1 MSRHTLHD
9 KGGASMGALDLTAP
23 RPEKLLWNVGEAGAA
38 LSISPWTVRLYIR
51 QRKLR
56 PVRVGRRVL
65 LEPDE
70 CRRFL
75 DTCKRI
81 RLQKGE
87 VAKDPAKGRVIDPQS
102 AAWANTR

>member
-1 MSRHTLHD
+1 MR
-9 KGGASMGALDLTAP
+9 ALDMVAP
-23 RPEKLLWNVGEAGAA
+23 MQEKLLWNVREAGAA

-65 LEPDE
+65 LEPEE

-75 DTCKRI
+75 DTCKHPR
-81 RLQKGE
+81 RKKQ
-87 VAKDPAKGRVIDPQS
+87 
-102 AAWANTR
+102 